1 MKKTLIKKVLSYLL
15 PLISDTTP
23 SGERKLSIGRL
34 PMFLMSMIMCF
45 LYATT
50 GAGPDS
56 GVLGFLGMA
65 MAYNFGSKSKA
76 AQGNGGE
83 SYSATGTAAEGQGPA
98 GGLPD

>member
-1 MKKTLIKKVLSYLL
+1 MKKTLISRALSSML

-23 SGERKLSIGRL
+23 GGGRKLSIGRL
-34 PMFLMSMIMCF
+34 PMFLMSMIMCY

-50 GAGPDS
+50 GAGPDT

-65 MAYNFGSKSKA
+65 MAYNFGSKAKA

-83 SYSATGTAAEGQGPA
+83 GQVTAAEPPQ
-98 GGLPD
+98 GLPD

>member
-1 MKKTLIKKVLSYLL
+1 MKKTLIKKVLSYIL

-23 SGERKLSIGRL
+23 GGGRKLSIGRL
-34 PMFLMSMIMCF
+34 PMFLMSMIMCY
-45 LYATT
+45 LYAKT

-83 SYSATGTAAEGQGPA
+83 GATAAGQEPTQPSKE
-98 GGLPD
+98 GLPD